1 MSEDKF
7 TPGPWVRRGR
17 EIAKYGDDWA
27 CIAVLCNPRQTDDPN
42 PAMPPELLSMYNPR
56 FAEGIANGDLM
67 KAAPVMLA
75 ALEATREF
83 LCEAEIDS
91 GQEAE
96 LLRCMGNLDAAIK
109 AARGEG

>member
-1 MSEDKF
+1 MMSEKH

-27 CIAVLCNPRQTDDPN
+27 CIAVLCNPRQNIPDGGAPSE
-42 PAMPPELLSMYNPR
+42 PLSADNPR

-67 KAAPVMLA
+67 KAAPAMLA

-109 AARGEG
+109 AARGE